1 MATEDVLDAVPVETS
16 TVEVKLFGK
25 WSSDDVHVNDISL
38 AVSIV
43 LVQCSAGNHNGW
55 CV

>member
-1 MATEDVLDAVPVETS
+1 MATEELDAVPVETT

-38 AVSIV
+38 AVRTY
-43 LVQCSAGNHNGW
+43 NKD
-55 CV
+55 